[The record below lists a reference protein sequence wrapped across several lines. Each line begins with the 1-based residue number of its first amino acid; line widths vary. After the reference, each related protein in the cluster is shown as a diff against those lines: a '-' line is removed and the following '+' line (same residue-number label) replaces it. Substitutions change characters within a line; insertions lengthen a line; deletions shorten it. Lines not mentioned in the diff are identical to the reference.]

1 MTFSL
6 VFVRYYRSS
15 YFATRGQATATYD
28 KIRDPTERP
37 PSESFESAS
46 SKSGLTAKDLMGDV
60 SMEGET
66 AGKAKQGGVASWYKD
81 RLAAKEE
88 DQARKMEKWQEVM
101 AKKAAAKEAS

>member
-1 MTFSL
+1 
-6 VFVRYYRSS
+6 
-15 YFATRGQATATYD
+15 
-28 KIRDPTERP
+28 
-37 PSESFESAS
+37 
-46 SKSGLTAKDLMGDV
+46 MGDV